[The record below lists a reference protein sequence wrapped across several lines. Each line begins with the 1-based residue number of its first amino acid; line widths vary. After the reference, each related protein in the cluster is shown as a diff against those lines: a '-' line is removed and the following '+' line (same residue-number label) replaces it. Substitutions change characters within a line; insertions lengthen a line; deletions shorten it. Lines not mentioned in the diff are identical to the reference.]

1 MKKISAKEAT
11 RLARNYPLSVRWSD
25 EDQVFVG
32 SIPGLV
38 GECCHGDTPE
48 EVIPQLKN
56 IAEDL
61 VTYLTGKDELLP
73 APPIHSGNPEPV
85 AIRSAMGLSQTKFA
99 QLIGVSVRTLHKWEQ
114 HTSSPSGAARTLL
127 RIAEIEPSA
136 VRRVLGSGQ
145 G

>member
-25 EDQVFVG
+25 EDQVFIG

-48 EVIPQLKN
+48 EVIPQLKH

-61 VTYLTGKDELLP
+61 VTYLTGKGELLP
-73 APPIHSGNPEPV
+73 APPINSCNADP
-85 AIRSAMGLSQTKFA
+85 ATIRSAMGLSQTKFA

-114 HTSSPSGAARTLL
+114 HTSVPSGAAMTLL
-127 RIAEIEPSA
+127 KVAASNPEA
-136 VRRVLGSGQ
+136 VRQALRSA
-145 G
+145 

>member
-32 SIPGLV
+32 SITGLV
-38 GECCHGDTPE
+38 GECCHGNTPE
-48 EVIPQLKN
+48 EVIPQLKD

-61 VTYLTGKDELLP
+61 VTYLTGKAQTLP
-73 APPIHSGNPEPV
+73 EPPIHSSDPDPA
-85 AIRSAMGLSQTKFA
+85 AIRKAMGFSQTQFA

-114 HTSSPSGAARTLL
+114 HTSSPSGAAKTLL
-127 RIAEIEPSA
+127 KIAATHPQSVREALRSA
-136 VRRVLGSGQ
+136 
-145 G
+145 

>member
-1 MKKISAKEAT
+1 MKKISAKEAS

-48 EVIPQLKN
+48 EVIPQLKA

-61 VTYLTGKDELLP
+61 VTYLTGKDESLP
-73 APPIHSGNPEPV
+73 APPLHSSNPDPA
-85 AIRSAMGLSQTKFA
+85 AIRSAMGFSQTKFA
-99 QLIGVSVRTLHKWEQ
+99 ELIGVSVRTLHKWEQ
-114 HTSSPSGAARTLL
+114 RTSSPSGAAKTLL
-127 RIAEIEPSA
+127 KIAATNPHA
-136 VRRVLGSGQ
+136 VREALRSA
-145 G
+145 